1 MRVDLRSVGVAA
13 GGGVAINGEEEG
25 RDKLGVCSLVG
36 DILIGGSSLVDG
48 SLIDGSLDDGS
59 LVEDVGVET
68 TIEKWEGLLV
78 GDGSAWEEGPTML
91 IGGEMGCTTDGVVCG
106 VINGSV
112 KVES

>member
-13 GGGVAINGEEEG
+13 GGGVAINREEEG

-36 DILIGGSSLVDG
+36 DILIGGS
-48 SLIDGSLDDGS
+48 LIDGSLDDGS
-59 LVEDVGVET
+59 LVEDVGVGT
-68 TIEKWEGLLV
+68 TIEKGEGLLV
-78 GDGSAWEEGPTML
+78 GDGSAWEEGPTTL
-91 IGGEMGCTTDGVVCG
+91 IGGKMGCTTDGVFCG

>member
-1 MRVDLRSVGVAA
+1 MRVDLRSDGVSA

-25 RDKLGVCSLVG
+25 RDKPGVCSLVG

-48 SLIDGSLDDGS
+48 SLVDGS
-59 LVEDVGVET
+59 LVEDVGAVGT
-68 TIEKWEGLLV
+68 TIETGEGLLV
-78 GDGSAWEEGPTML
+78 GDGSAWEEGPTTL
-91 IGGEMGCTTDGVVCG
+91 IGGEMGCTTDGLVCG